1 MDFQHSLRLVD
12 INRRKEAKM
21 ALFDELFEI
30 PKDNHNQK
38 MFSITTGYVKENYND
53 KFQGRVK
60 VEFFL
65 AEEGKAVSEWIRV
78 MTPYG
83 GNGFGNFF
91 LPEVGSEV
99 VIGFHMGNIDKAIVL
114 GCLWNE
120 VDKIPESFV
129 NKENAIKSILSKNG
143 HKITLDETEGEE
155 KIEVQTKGNISI
167 LMDDKEKQIKIQDD
181 SSENAILIDGKNGE
195 IIIKAKQKIT
205 FSSNENQ
212 MILLDGTSKKVEI
225 SAASVEA
232 NGNQTLTLKGQSTS
246 IEGNMMDIT
255 SKGNLKVEST
265 GIFQAK
271 GSMVQI
277 N

>member
-1 MDFQHSLRLVD
+1 
-12 INRRKEAKM
+12 M

-30 PKDNHNQK
+30 PKESHNQK

-78 MTPYG
+78 MTPYAG
-83 GNGFGNFF
+83 SGFGNFF

-99 VIGFHMGNIDKAIVL
+99 VVGFNMGMIDEAIVL
-114 GCLWNE
+114 GCLWND

-129 NKENAIKSILSKNG
+129 NKENSIKSIMSKNG
-143 HKITLDETEGEE
+143 HKITLDETEGKE
-155 KIEVQTKGNISI
+155 KIEIQTKGNISI

-181 SSENAILIDGKNGE
+181 SSENVILMDGKNGE
-195 IIIKAKQKIT
+195 IVMKAKQKIT
-205 FSSNENQ
+205 FSLNGNQ
-212 MILLDGTSKKVEI
+212 MILLDGTSKKIEL
-225 SAASVEA
+225 SANSMEA
-232 NGNQTLTLKGQSTS
+232 NGSQTLVLKGQNTS
-246 IEGNMMDIT
+246 IEGNMMNIT